1 MIVKFPTEAVV
12 KSLKRPI
19 PNYISQDEEET
30 TAQNTRSRK
39 HIQLTITQEEILSA
53 TESTSS
59 APTACQC
66 ASRNFPRQLLCDLA
80 NEVMDANGEL
90 LQYRHLTAR
99 P

>member
-12 KSLKRPI
+12 ESLKRPI
-19 PNYISQDEEET
+19 PNYIYQDEEET

-39 HIQLTITQEEILSA
+39 HIQLTITQEAILLA

-59 APTACQC
+59 APTVCQY